1 MTKSWEID
9 LAKALLHTKAL
20 QFGMFTLSG
29 GKISPY
35 YVDLRVLPS
44 FPDAF
49 HTSIELMV
57 DSAKNIPGVQKIGG
71 IPTGGLPWA
80 SVIAY
85 ILSKPLVYPRKEVKQ
100 HGREKMVEGILAPGD
115 NVLLIDDV
123 ITTGKNILTASQTIR
138 KEGGIVEN
146 ALVLL
151 DRQEKGMENLRDE
164 GIRLHSV
171 TKISTVAE
179 HLRNMDAISKHQFE
193 ELMAQFE
200 EGTQESIE

>member
-1 MTKSWEID
+1 MTKSSESD
-9 LAKALLHTKAL
+9 LAKVLLHTKAL

-29 GKISPY
+29 GKLSPY

-49 HTSIELMV
+49 HAAIDLMV
-57 DSAKNIPGVQKIGG
+57 KAARHIDGVAKVGG

-85 ILSKPLVYPRKEVKQ
+85 SLSKPLVYARKEAKR
-100 HGREKMVEGILAPGD
+100 HGRERMVEGILAPGD

-123 ITTGKNILTASQTIR
+123 ITTGKNILSAAQTIR
-138 KEGGIVEN
+138 NEGGVVEN

-151 DRQEKGMENLRDE
+151 DRQERGEEHLATE

-171 TKISTVAE
+171 ARISTVAE
-179 HLRNMDAISKHQFE
+179 QLRDMDAISPRQFE
-193 ELMAQFE
+193 ELIAQLE
-200 EGTQESIE
+200 KQDETLE